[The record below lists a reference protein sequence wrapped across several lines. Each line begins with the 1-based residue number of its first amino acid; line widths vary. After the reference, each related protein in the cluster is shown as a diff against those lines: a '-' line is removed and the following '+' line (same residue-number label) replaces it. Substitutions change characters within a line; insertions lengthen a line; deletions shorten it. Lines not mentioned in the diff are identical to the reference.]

1 MLSRD
6 ARAGDGAVGGET
18 RVRPRA
24 GVRGARGLLGCA
36 VAVGAALAAAP
47 SASAITFAHH
57 PITPPPDCKQQKGR
71 WAERTASAGVGTA
84 PDAGADLN
92 ADTVNDL
99 WVGQPFCDVGA
110 NTDQGRVYLLSGK
123 EFQTNQTSVIRAIDS
138 PAPALKQEFGF
149 FISVIGDSTHDIAI
163 GTDPQP
169 QTLGGTTP
177 PGRAWVFN
185 GDTGALRFE
194 LVSPNSQNGDR
205 FGSRI
210 GRAGDVNGDGVPD
223 IIVGA
228 SSETVGANVKQG
240 RAYIF
245 SGATGAWLRTLDI
258 PASDAL
264 PSSNF
269 GLAVQSPGDVN
280 GDGFPDQLVDAAN
293 FTGGLANQGR
303 MYVFSGKD
311 GKLISPIDDPMPQ
324 ASAYFGFQDVT
335 PLSPGDLNGDGRA
348 EIYGNGFLQTDPQS
362 AQPTSGEAWVFDGAS
377 VANGVPVVLRTL
389 HDPTPEPGG
398 QFGWSMS
405 KTDYNH
411 DGVNDL
417 YVGQSPHVAAF
428 PANQNGGTYVFDG
441 KNVVDG
447 TNDALLLKAL
457 EMPTACLQPGVP
469 PDDNGPALGWTVSTP
484 GDLNNDGQADYVAGA
499 PFFNRLP
506 NVDEGVLLAFLS
518 NQPENPGA
526 GC

>member
-1 MLSRD
+1 
-6 ARAGDGAVGGET
+6 VGGER

-92 ADTVNDL
+92 GDGVNDL

-123 EFQTNQTSVIRAIDS
+123 EFQTNTTPTVIRQIDS
-138 PAPALKQEFGF
+138 PAPAANQEFGF
-149 FISVIGDSTHDIAI
+149 FISVIGDVGTAIQRDGKPDIAI
-163 GTDPQP
+163 GTDPQD
-169 QTLGGTTP
+169 GT
-177 PGRAWVFN
+177 PGKAWVFS
-185 GDTGALRFE
+185 GATGALLYQ
-194 LVSPNSQNGDR
+194 LVSPAPQNGDR

-228 SSETVGANVKQG
+228 SNENVGPNAKQG
-240 RAYIF
+240 QAYIF
-245 SGATGAWLRTLDI
+245 SGTDGTYIRTLDT
-258 PASDAL
+258 PDPVANA
-264 PSSNF
+264 NF

-280 GDGFPDQLVDAAN
+280 GDGVPDQLVDAAN
-293 FTGGLANQGR
+293 FPGGLPSQGR
-303 MYVFSGKD
+303 MYVFDGTGSGS
-311 GKLISPIDDPMPQ
+311 GGSGGLISRIDDPMPQ
-324 ASAYFGFQDVT
+324 PAAFFGFQDVT
-335 PLSPGDLNGDGRA
+335 PLSPGDLNGDGKA

-377 VANGVPVVLRTL
+377 VATGHPVVLRTL

-405 KTDYNH
+405 KTDYNG

-457 EMPTACLQPGVP
+457 EMPTACRQLGGPG
-469 PDDNGPALGWTVSTP
+469 DNGPALGWTVSTP
-484 GDLNNDGQADYVAGA
+484 GDLNGDGQADYVAGA

-506 NVDEGVLLAFLS
+506 NVDEGVLLAFVSSLTG
-518 NQPENPGA
+518 NPDA

>member
-6 ARAGDGAVGGET
+6 ARAGD

-36 VAVGAALAAAP
+36 VAVAAALAAAP
-47 SASAITFAHH
+47 SASAASAIPFAHH

-123 EFQTNQTSVIRAIDS
+123 QFQTMTSPTVIRQIDS
-138 PAPALKQEFGF
+138 PAPAFKQEFGF

-169 QTLGGTTP
+169 ATTGGTTP
-177 PGRAWVFN
+177 PGKAWVFN

-228 SSETVGANVKQG
+228 SNENVGLNPKQG
-240 RAYIF
+240 QAYIF
-245 SGATGAWLRTLDI
+245 SGATGALLRTLDT
-258 PASDAL
+258 
-264 PSSNF
+264 
-269 GLAVQSPGDVN
+269 
-280 GDGFPDQLVDAAN
+280 PD
-293 FTGGLANQGR
+293 
-303 MYVFSGKD
+303 
-311 GKLISPIDDPMPQ
+311 P
-324 ASAYFGFQDVT
+324 
-335 PLSPGDLNGDGRA
+335 
-348 EIYGNGFLQTDPQS
+348 
-362 AQPTSGEAWVFDGAS
+362 
-377 VANGVPVVLRTL
+377 VANANCRLGGA
-389 HDPTPEPGG
+389 EPG
-398 QFGWSMS
+398 
-405 KTDYNH
+405 
-411 DGVNDL
+411 
-417 YVGQSPHVAAF
+417 
-428 PANQNGGTYVFDG
+428 
-441 KNVVDG
+441 
-447 TNDALLLKAL
+447 
-457 EMPTACLQPGVP
+457 
-469 PDDNGPALGWTVSTP
+469 
-484 GDLNNDGQADYVAGA
+484 
-499 PFFNRLP
+499 
-506 NVDEGVLLAFLS
+506 
-518 NQPENPGA
+518 
-526 GC
+526 